1 MKTTRI
7 PDWLKKILEV
17 SGLEQ
22 GKYSFGEDSVEL
34 EQLPDEFVG
43 VAECEGG
50 GLAVAKKADGILYR
64 FEDGKVNVYAT
75 SEEEFRLE
83 IRRDEAWEELS
94 ENMPATK
101 PFWLGIV
108 IKSNNEDGE
117 EMTLGFKG
125 SSRDSVMVI
134 QGKML
139 SEELLSDA
147 LHRELSE
154 ALEITDYQ
162 IIDVL
167 DDGGEYEDQGQL
179 MPLFTVVVGV
189 ETFDPEVMG
198 DPRIGWVRVDRDK
211 AIN

>member
-1 MKTTRI
+1 MVTHLRNTALRILPIRPFRKPVTSVGKAHLIMKTTKI

-22 GKYSFGEDSVEL
+22 GKYSFGEDGVEL

-64 FEDGKVNVYAT
+64 FEQGKVNVYAT
-75 SEEEFRLE
+75 TEEEFRLE

-125 SSRDSVMVI
+125 ASRDSVMVI
-134 QGKML
+134 QGKCCQKNCCRM
-139 SEELLSDA
+139 
-147 LHRELSE
+147 HC
-154 ALEITDYQ
+154 
-162 IIDVL
+162 
-167 DDGGEYEDQGQL
+167 
-179 MPLFTVVVGV
+179 
-189 ETFDPEVMG
+189 
-198 DPRIGWVRVDRDK
+198 IGNCLK
-211 AIN
+211 L